1 MTPPFSFVVAV
12 VVAMPFMFRL
22 LPPFLDLLMGAKK
35 GLEGRKWMAAARG
48 DNGEGV

>member
-1 MTPPFSFVVAV
+1 MTPPFSFVVA